1 MGVYR
6 DLLLSTGG
14 GVIGTSQKDAQ
25 NNSATIAIGLGG
37 TGVACLRNL
46 KRQIYD
52 RVQPDNLDAAIP
64 TYNKIKFL
72 AVDTDESSLEADGK
86 INSLN
91 KDTEFYDLSVNG
103 IAGLLKKAEQVF
115 NGPEYEW
122 LKTAKEGEQ
131 GIEILDARAGAGG
144 VRQVGRLLLMQK
156 SADFVQKLQGLIKSA
171 IGATGVQNSDVNIH
185 IFTGM
190 GGGTGSGT
198 FLDTCYLVRKA
209 IENVAPQGGIS
220 TFGYFF
226 LPDVNLSIPS
236 VGENPAISKYV
247 QINGFAAMKELDY
260 CMHFQDNGGSWDQQY
275 QGFHV
280 GPDKEA
286 PVDIAHLI
294 SAQVGSGQ
302 NGFDYAM
309 NVVSDFVMQFIIEN
323 QITMNSHIANYR
335 AYMAGALK
343 QHGANN
349 NYCLLGASN
358 AIVPIKEVTTYLS
371 SELFDGMSKIGGGIP
386 SDQDIEKFVQNV
398 GLRYDQL
405 KKELLYGTSFQ
416 CPNFEFD
423 YKLFLNMTPCRNT
436 GELPAA
442 IVDPFRNY
450 KEKMIGVLT
459 KNMEG
464 LTTPWSWDMIHG
476 ELPSTSKVCK
486 VYEQLSM
493 MVSDPSE
500 GPYYAAVVLNG
511 SARKNLVAHLKGHL
525 SQINEEKEHCLMD
538 QDLRWRE
545 VATAQETFLN
555 PGIIQKAFSRKSLFN
570 EFMARVANYYT
581 DKCHIELLDIMTQ
594 MINKMISQF
603 ENLGTDCFD
612 VYAEVVKNL
621 VNTFKE
627 NFKTLNNAI
636 TTEAISDPFIMPLMT
651 IRDLKDSLDQ
661 TVETMNLENEKS
673 AFHANL
679 FAMENIWKN
688 KDEKQISKAVS
699 DYLIR
704 KFNGYAEKTIDQ
716 YLHMRFKVPEDEK
729 DQVGRLVNDTENE
742 ILKPLVNMAQPLFNP
757 TRENINT
764 GAKFG
769 YCSIP
774 VISSILQAA
783 ATNLMQQAQFRTLR
797 TIQSGLSDRISV
809 LRCVC
814 GASMVDYA
822 GVATY
827 GELYKNDVSVGKH
840 IYEKTEKDARDWRT
854 LFNLVPYSADNQRKD
869 ELENQAKLY
878 DEAVNQKIIRQRPEV
893 ASEYQLVIMSNN
905 NEFLQNIGDVLKRQ
919 NQEELIEI
927 KKELQGIKAN
937 MKPVRLISIKNDGM
951 AGYEDQ
957 VRKDYVLASA
967 ENMKI
972 VTQELEKNQKLK
984 EAEEKIDQA
993 LAEITHQ
1000 AEIEATKLK
1009 TYKDN
1014 RQIYFDALM
1023 TGVITFKGKMK
1034 LLYTKVDEF
1043 GLSEEMEMSIPSMH
1057 PFGSIAP
1064 IYQGFK
1070 TFSELSEEERQA
1082 AADMSN
1088 SRKDNVAPEIAEAIA
1103 QLRKM
1108 FTAEFVGVMQAGCK
1122 TQQPEEEEN
1131 LKAFLRDFLTGLKV
1145 FASMYGE

>member
-25 NNSATIAIGLGG
+25 NDCATIAIGLGG

-52 RVQPDNLDAAIP
+52 RVQPDNPDETIP

-72 AVDTDESSLEADGK
+72 AVDTDENSLEADGK

-91 KDTEFYDLSVNG
+91 KDTEFYDLSVKDIG
-103 IAGLLKKAEQVF
+103 KLLKKAPTVF

-122 LKTAKEGEQ
+122 LKVSKDGVP
-131 GIEILDARAGAGG
+131 GIQILSARAGAGA

-156 SADFVQKLQGLIKSA
+156 SKDFVEKLQSLITSA
-171 IGATGVQNSDVNIH
+171 VEATGDPNSDVNIH

-190 GGGTGSGT
+190 GGGTGSGI

-209 IENVAPQGGIS
+209 IERVAPQGGVS

-226 LPDVNLSIPS
+226 LPDVNLSIPA
-236 VGENPAISKYV
+236 VGQDPAISKFV
-247 QINGFAAMKELDY
+247 RINGFAAMKELDY
-260 CMHFQDNGGSWDQQY
+260 CMHFQDNGGSWNQQY
-275 QGFHV
+275 QEFHI
-280 GPDKEA
+280 GPDQEP

-294 SAQVGSGQ
+294 SAQVGSGH
-302 NGFDYAM
+302 GFDYAM

-371 SELFDGMSKIGGGIP
+371 SELFDGMSKIGGSIP
-386 SDQDIEKFVQNV
+386 SDQDIEKFAQNV
-398 GLRYDQL
+398 ELRYDQL
-405 KKELLYGTSFQ
+405 KKELLRGTSYQ

-423 YKLFLNMTPCRNT
+423 YKLFLNMALCRNT

-442 IVDPFRNY
+442 IVDPFRSY

-476 ELPSTSKVCK
+476 KLPSTSKVCK

-493 MVSDPSE
+493 MVSNPSE

-555 PGIIQKAFSRKSLFN
+555 PGIIGKFSRRKLFE
-570 EFMARVANYYT
+570 EFMATVANYYT
-581 DKCHIELLDIMTQ
+581 DICHIELLDIMTQ
-594 MINKMISQF
+594 MINKMIAQF
-603 ENLGTDCFD
+603 ENLGIDCFD

-621 VNTFKE
+621 VSTFKE
-627 NFKTLNNAI
+627 NFKTLNNAM
-636 TTEAISDPFIMPLMT
+636 TTEAISDPFIIPLMT
-651 IRDLKDSLDQ
+651 IKDLKESLHQ
-661 TVETMNLENEKS
+661 TVESMNLENEMS
-673 AFHANL
+673 EFHKNL
-679 FAMENIWKN
+679 FEKENAWKD
-688 KDEKQISKAVS
+688 KEEKAISKAVS
-699 DYLIR
+699 DYLIK
-704 KFNGYAEKTIDQ
+704 KFSDYAGKTIDD
-716 YLHMRFKVPEDEK
+716 YLQMRFNASTTSE
-729 DQVGRLVNDTENE
+729 LVNKTEKE
-742 ILKPLVNMAQPLFNP
+742 ILKPLVNLAQPLFKP
-757 TRENINT
+757 AMGNINT

-774 VISSILQAA
+774 VISATLQAA
-783 ATNLMQQAQFRTLR
+783 TTSLMQQAQFQTLR

-822 GVATY
+822 GVETY
-827 GELYKNDVSVGKH
+827 GESYKNDVSIGKH

-869 ELENQAKLY
+869 ELEDQAKLY
-878 DEAVNQKIIRQRPEV
+878 DEAVNQKIIRQRPGV
-893 ASEYQLVIMSNN
+893 ASEYQLVIMPNN
-905 NEFLQNIGDVLKRQ
+905 NEFLQNIGNVLKRQ

-951 AGYEDQ
+951 VGYEDQ

-972 VTQELEKNQKLK
+972 VTQELEKKHKLK
-984 EAEEKIDQA
+984 DAEEKINQVI
-993 LAEITHQ
+993 AEITHQ
-1000 AEIEATKLK
+1000 AEVEATKLK

-1023 TGVITFKGKMK
+1023 TGVIAFKGKMK

-1043 GLSEEMEMSIPSMH
+1043 GLSEEMEMSIPSMQ

-1070 TFSELSEEERQA
+1070 TFSELSEEERQV

-1103 QLRKM
+1103 QLQKM
-1108 FTAEFVGVMQAGCK
+1108 FTSEFVGVMQAGCK
-1122 TQQPEEEEN
+1122 AQQPEEEEN